1 MINAIYTSFFS
12 FFVLCFSRFCIL
24 GYARIHT
31 SPLSLSYTHLL
42 SHTRTYASYLI
53 PHLCV
58 CQDISSNIR
67 AYARLSRPPSVRMP
81 AILFHIRTYASLP
94 LPESVSMPIWHYIY
108 MHAYPRL
115 LQDCHF
121 FFTLFWGG
129 GLLCQ
134 TNGVPVCHVKA
145 IIRIKFKNFHR
156 RRVCALKKS
165 NAFYATREV
174 TKMTL

>member
-1 MINAIYTSFFS
+1 MINAIYISFFS
-12 FFVLCFSRFCIL
+12 FFVLCFSRFCIR

-81 AILFHIRTYASLP
+81 AISFHICTYASLP

-121 FFTLFWGG
+121 FLLFFLGGPSLADKWGSR
-129 GLLCQ
+129 LS
-134 TNGVPVCHVKA
+134 
-145 IIRIKFKNFHR
+145 R
-156 RRVCALKKS
+156 KS
-165 NAFYATREV
+165 NNQN
-174 TKMTL
+174 KIQKLP